1 VRLAPPIAA
10 GIASFGARV
19 GLTTRVVATGLVAT
33 ALTVAAMAAWSVR
46 SFEQH
51 AYAQAQANLEANLRA
66 LKREVGRLGQGFS
79 LDGERLLA
87 GSEPLN
93 GRNDIVDAVK
103 QVTGGVATIFQ
114 GDLRIAT
121 NVTRPDGSRG
131 TGTRLAP
138 GPAYEA
144 AITRS
149 QTYRGR
155 NEILGRDHLTIYEPI
170 RDSAGRQV
178 GLLFVGVPV
187 DQIAAAVDSKL
198 AEAAMVGA
206 AALIVAALLVGFAV
220 RSSLAPLRQLAAAT
234 CKVAEGD
241 FAAAVPGLRRRDQ
254 VGDLARAVATLQAEA
269 AAAAEARAEAEAERA
284 RAAAERREARLR
296 TADGFETQVM
306 GVVRRMAEAV
316 GTLEQTASRI
326 AETARQNVAL
336 STEVAAAAGEAAA
349 SVNGAAAAAEELSAS
364 IGEISRQVSQAAAV
378 AASAVAEATRT
389 NASVD
394 ELSAAAGRIGDVVR
408 LIGDIA
414 GQTNLLALNAT
425 IEAARAGEAGKGFAV
440 VASEVK
446 NLAGQTAK
454 ATEEIAAQITA
465 MQAATGGAVEAIRLI
480 AGRIEEISS
489 LASSIAAAVEEQGA
503 ATAEIARSVQR
514 AADGTSRVSA
524 QIAEVNANATAAAE
538 GSATVRKAAEAL
550 QAQNGGLGGAVEGFL
565 GELRAA

>member
-1 VRLAPPIAA
+1 VALNRRSVWSGHLPGRTGTGEETPILRLAPPIAV

-144 AITRS
+144 AITRG

-206 AALIVAALLVGFAV
+206 AALIVEALLVGFAV

-378 AASAVAEATRT
+378 AASA
-389 NASVD
+389 
-394 ELSAAAGRIGDVVR
+394 
-408 LIGDIA
+408 
-414 GQTNLLALNAT
+414 
-425 IEAARAGEAGKGFAV
+425 
-440 VASEVK
+440 
-446 NLAGQTAK
+446 
-454 ATEEIAAQITA
+454 
-465 MQAATGGAVEAIRLI
+465 
-480 AGRIEEISS
+480 
-489 LASSIAAAVEEQGA
+489 
-503 ATAEIARSVQR
+503 
-514 AADGTSRVSA
+514 
-524 QIAEVNANATAAAE
+524 AAE

-550 QAQNGGLGGAVEGFL
+550 QAQNRALGSAVEGFL